1 MAYVVSAPPGRQLD
15 ERAGLE
21 HGAPV
26 GVAAARGAAAVLG
39 GRGWLATCPAAFA
52 DAILSAAAIIEVPR
66 DRVILHWGEPGRG
79 LCGLAAGALYMAV
92 AGPDGAFHKM
102 HLGAPGLWLGET
114 ALLGE
119 THRRIE
125 VTTTVASCIAWLPAD
140 EIDGLAAA
148 YPETWRHLGRLAAM
162 NTTTAMASVSCLL
175 IRDSA
180 ARVAQKLLQVD
191 PGDGPLLTLT
201 QTALGEMVGLS
212 RNTLNRVLAA
222 LERAGA
228 VQVGYARIQVRDRGR
243 LEHVARSGAR
253 D

>member
-1 MAYVVSAPPGRQLD
+1 MPNLVAASSVERPGMRFGIEQ
-15 ERAGLE
+15 
-21 HGAPV
+21 GAPV
-26 GVAAARGAAAVLG
+26 GMAAARDACAVLA
-39 GRGWLATCPAAFA
+39 GRGWLATCPPAFA
-52 DAILSAAAIIEVPR
+52 EAILAASEIVEVPR
-66 DRVILHWGEPGRG
+66 DRMILRWGEPAHG
-79 LCGLAAGALYMAV
+79 LCGLAAGGLYVAV
-92 AGPDGAFHKM
+92 AGPDGELHKM

-119 THRRIE
+119 TSRRIN
-125 VTTTVASCIAWLPAD
+125 VTTTVESCIAWLPAE
-140 EIDGLAAA
+140 EIAALAEA
-148 YPETWRHLGRLAAM
+148 YPETWRHLGRLAAIH
-162 NTTTAMASVSCLL
+162 TTSAMASVSCLL

-228 VQVGYARIQVRDRGR
+228 LHVGYARIQVRDRAK
-243 LEHVARSGAR
+243 LEHAARFGI
-253 D
+253 DG